1 MRKWNEVR
9 KLKNTA
15 LAVKS
20 IVRFQ
25 LAGARHRKAILSAA
39 RHARQLEKD
48 GISWKLTAGEIEE
61 EMKRS
66 MSKASSK
73 MKNLIELDASNIQN
87 APTVNMS
94 T

>member
-61 EMKRS
+61 VKRS